1 MPDKNGITLNLIK
14 NYLIVGSVCL
24 LIGGGVGMLIGRST
38 IQPAANTTTEKI
50 VQNKVKKTKPIPKK
64 NSIPEELNTP
74 KLKELYI
81 KASKGDPEA
90 QCLLG
95 DVYYD
100 GEEVEQNAPRSVSWY
115 KKAAN
120 QNHAEAQYCLGW
132 HYLKGLGIRRD
143 DDEAFK
149 WHKKA
154 AEQGHVKSQ
163 YLVAFAYE
171 VGTDFGASLPK
182 NEKEAVKWYRKAAEQ
197 GHADAMICLA
207 RHFMDGEGIEKSY
220 EEAERWLLKVK
231 QKGKEEEVK
240 EALQDLENRKE
251 EDKRAEEMNRSL
263 RYMNKNL
270 EKLETIRQ

>member
-1 MPDKNGITLNLIK
+1 MEEPRNNNTMPDKNGIILNLIK

-171 VGTDFGASLPK
+171 VGTDLVHHYQK
-182 NEKEAVKWYRKAAEQ
+182 MRKR
-197 GHADAMICLA
+197 L
-207 RHFMDGEGIEKSY
+207 
-220 EEAERWLLKVK
+220 
-231 QKGKEEEVK
+231 
-240 EALQDLENRKE
+240 
-251 EDKRAEEMNRSL
+251 
-263 RYMNKNL
+263 
-270 EKLETIRQ
+270 

>member
-100 GEEVEQNAPRSVSWY
+100 GER
-115 KKAAN
+115 
-120 QNHAEAQYCLGW
+120 
-132 HYLKGLGIRRD
+132 
-143 DDEAFK
+143 
-149 WHKKA
+149 
-154 AEQGHVKSQ
+154 
-163 YLVAFAYE
+163 
-171 VGTDFGASLPK
+171 
-182 NEKEAVKWYRKAAEQ
+182 
-197 GHADAMICLA
+197 
-207 RHFMDGEGIEKSY
+207 
-220 EEAERWLLKVK
+220 
-231 QKGKEEEVK
+231 
-240 EALQDLENRKE
+240 
-251 EDKRAEEMNRSL
+251 
-263 RYMNKNL
+263 
-270 EKLETIRQ
+270 